1 MPSQARVWTLSQGD
15 LVELQQLRLDLEKR
29 LEDWLKRDIS
39 ILDPN
44 LLVIGQQVQTDY
56 GDFIDLLCL
65 DEVGD
70 LVVVELKKDRTP
82 REVTAQVL
90 DYGSWVTA
98 LSNERITAIAEGF
111 LGSETLDEA
120 FESRF
125 QSGLPETLGQNH
137 KLLVVGSEIDN
148 KTERIINYLSETHGV
163 NINAATFQYFKD
175 EAGQE
180 LLVRVFVVEPGQVE
194 LRTNAR
200 GASKRRPK
208 LTYDQL
214 EGLAEEHGVADL
226 YRIAVAGLETTL
238 RKEPTHA
245 AIRFTAQV
253 EGTRRV
259 VLNLFPADSSET
271 DGLRFRLYSLRVQAL
286 LGISEDEL
294 IDLLPARHTPYTPS
308 EAGYVGFDGSFA
320 TEAEV
325 DQFVSAFAEAIID
338 GRRVQVSDLLKAQ
351 LLSADDV
358 LIWRRGNLGRE
369 FRATVTESGAIRL
382 SDGRE
387 FATPSRA
394 ASEAAGGG
402 YYNGWRCWWV
412 ERLGAAYTL
421 DQLRLA
427 LLDDEEGLDL
437 PDVFPGLDPT
447 N

>member
-1 MPSQARVWTLSQGD
+1 MVSDGQ
-15 LVELQQLRLDLEKR
+15 LVEIEQLRLDLEKR
-29 LEDWLKRDIS
+29 LEEWLKRDIS

-65 DEVGD
+65 DEAGD
-70 LVVVELKKDRTP
+70 LVVVELKKDKTP
-82 REVTAQVL
+82 REVTAQAL

-111 LGSETLDEA
+111 LGSKTLDEA
-120 FESRF
+120 FEAHF
-125 QSGLPETLGQNH
+125 QTVLPETLGQDH
-137 KLLVVGSEIDN
+137 KLLVVGSAIDA

-163 NINAATFQYFKD
+163 NINAATFQYFRD
-175 EAGQE
+175 EAEHE
-180 LLVRVFVVEPGQVE
+180 LLVRVFVVDPGQVD
-194 LRTNAR
+194 LRTSTK
-200 GASKRRPK
+200 GTSKRRPK
-208 LTYDQL
+208 LTYEQL
-214 EGLAEEHGVADL
+214 EGLAEEHGVANL
-226 YRIAVAGLETTL
+226 YRAAVAGLETNL

-245 AIRFTAQV
+245 AIRFTAV
-253 EGTRRV
+253 VDGTRRV
-259 VLNLFPADSSET
+259 VLNLFPADSSDT

-294 IDLLPARHTPYTPS
+294 IDLLPARHSPYTPS
-308 EAGYVGFDGSFA
+308 EAGFVGFDGSFA

-325 DQFVSAFAEAIID
+325 DQFVSAFAEVTSD
-338 GRRVQVSDLLKAQ
+338 GRRAQVSDLLKAQ
-351 LLSADDV
+351 LLSVDDV

-412 ERLGAAYTL
+412 ERLGATHTL

-427 LLDDEEGLDL
+427 LLEEDDEPDL